1 MDADTLIAIGQLWP
15 LVLSFAAILAIVLF
29 RGQLAKFFERLNSVK
44 VSGTGAEFQAND
56 KVEHRETDATVS
68 QQIQEEAATDDDD
81 DSVEESPTTDNAFVT
96 MIRAFGDSDF
106 TKAAQA
112 YEELQA
118 ATQSDDARRR
128 IEAHYLYHRYTR
140 AADSGALAKLRE
152 LASHTSTKVSIL
164 RWLARCYWSTKD
176 HSKAREIYRE
186 ARDSADEVNAA
197 QLTRDIADCW
207 AKEGNPDQG
216 LEEVVLKLR
225 EVEQDNAKLYLYK
238 SMASMYQAKGSERMH
253 AIALDKAL
261 EFAPRDKDIRFS
273 AAYAQSQ
280 AKLSAVAIT
289 NYDTLLTLDPKQ
301 ALARNNLGF
310 ECQGVD
316 LLFKSVDYY
325 KKAADEGNTLAMA
338 NLAYLF
344 MNTGFRDEAVTELSR
359 ASQLSNPHEN
369 VASAKAQLEK
379 RRREE
384 LEKWKNLIEV
394 GIRQQ
399 QFLREFA
406 QASIEE
412 TTEDPFLGPW
422 RSPNGETCPLER
434 DGSRV
439 CLEFSYAGER
449 RRFEAGI
456 RNCSAEGKLLLWKK
470 EWYQNEGS
478 FQEGVD
484 ALATV
489 SPDGITLSILE
500 LSESSAVLRMTCISA
515 PT

>member
-15 LVLSFAAILAIVLF
+15 LVLSLALILVIILF

-44 VSGTGAEFQAND
+44 VSGAEFRAND
-56 KVEHRETDATVS
+56 NDKADQEERGIAVS
-68 QQIQEEAATDDDD
+68 QQIQEEPVSDAEN
-81 DSVEESPTTDNAFVT
+81 DSVEDSSTTDYVFI
-96 MIRAFGDSDF
+96 MIRAFEDSNF
-106 TKAAQA
+106 TVAKQA
-112 YEELQA
+112 YEEQWRA
-118 ATQSDDARRR
+118 AQSDDERHE
-128 IEAHYLYHRYTR
+128 IEARYLYLRYIR
-140 AADSGALAKLRE
+140 AADSGALARLRE
-152 LASHTSTKVSIL
+152 LSSHKSTKVDVL
-164 RWLARCYWSTKD
+164 RWLALCYWNTRD
-176 HSKAREIYRE
+176 YSKAREIYIE

-216 LEEVVLKLR
+216 LEEVILKLR
-225 EVEQDNAKLYLYK
+225 EVEQDDAKLYLYK
-238 SMASMYQAKGSERMH
+238 SMASMYQAKGSEKMY
-253 AIALDKAL
+253 AIALEKAL

-301 ALARNNLGF
+301 AFSLNNLGA

-344 MNTGFRDEAVTELSR
+344 MNAGFRDEAVSKLSQ

-369 VASAKAQLEK
+369 VTSAKAQLEK

-384 LEKWKNLIEV
+384 LEKWNNLIEA
-394 GIRQQ
+394 GTRQQ

-406 QASIEE
+406 QASIED
-412 TTEDPFLGPW
+412 TIEDPFSGLW
-422 RSPNGETCPLER
+422 RSPNGETCPVER

-439 CLEFSYAGER
+439 CLEFNYNGER

-456 RNCSAEGKLLLWKK
+456 RNRSSEGKLLFWKK
-470 EWYQNEGS
+470 EWYQTEPS
-478 FQEGVD
+478 FQEGID
-484 ALATV
+484 ALVTV
-489 SPDGITLSILE
+489 SSDGTTLSILE
-500 LSESSAVLRMTCISA
+500 LSDSSTVIQMTRIPDS
-515 PT
+515 T